1 MKRISQNIMFPYFM
15 FFATDINGIIFKLFS
30 FWSYSSSDSSMH
42 HYAKTFLLRFL
53 ADEKKDTDRE
63 IDRIR
68 VGLGDKENKII
79 YREL

>member
-15 FFATDINGIIFKLFS
+15 FFD
-30 FWSYSSSDSSMH
+30 